1 MSSLRGFIVL
11 LAGLGLA
18 IGIAHAGDKDKQ
30 NEPAGK
36 MVDSGSFGVFMKGVR
51 VATET
56 FSIRE
61 DGSGSVTTSEF
72 RTEGA
77 SDKAVQTSELQL
89 TPTGDIRKYEWK
101 EVTPGKAQATV
112 APSNE
117 FLMERVVKSP
127 GEKPEEL
134 PFLLPA
140 STSILDDYFFSH
152 RAILMWR
159 FLAAVCRQDKGQLQ
173 CPVNQPTQF
182 GAMNPHQRSSM
193 PLSVS
198 FTGRDKV
205 TIRGTEREL
214 QKFILKSETS
224 DWLLWLDDQFKLVRI
239 TIPSENTEVIRD

>member
-1 MSSLRGFIVL
+1 ML
-11 LAGLGLA
+11 LAGLCLA
-18 IGIAHAGDKDKQ
+18 VGTATAGDKDKP
-30 NEPAGK
+30 NEAAGK
-36 MVDSGSFGVFMKGVR
+36 IVDSGSFGVFMKGQR

-72 RTEGA
+72 KTEGA
-77 SDKAVQTSELQL
+77 SDKAVQTSELHL
-89 TPTGDIRKYEWK
+89 TPSGEIRKYEWK
-101 EVTPGKAQATV
+101 EVAPGRAQATV
-112 APSNE
+112 SPSNE

-127 GEKPEEL
+127 GDKPEEL

-159 FLAAVCRQDKGQLQ
+159 FMAAVCRQDKGQLQ

-193 PLSVS
+193 PLTVLFS
-198 FTGRDKV
+198 GREKV
-205 TIRGTEREL
+205 MIRGSEREL
-214 QKFILKSETS
+214 NKFILKSETS

-239 TIPSENTEVIRD
+239 TIPSENTEVVRD